1 MGTARNA
8 LSAQIGGAVGLAGVA
23 RIGGRG
29 DARVDEE
36 MSANRK
42 TIGGER
48 GGGTESGVGQRE
60 FDEATFVRV
69 GSDESAFGIPL
80 SGGNVGSIAHHSEMG
95 TGLALVGKV
104 EATAIVVEKGETEQ
118 EGGEGD
124 ADGGEN
130 GRRGAA
136 EKE

>member
-1 MGTARNA
+1 M
-8 LSAQIGGAVGLAGVA
+8 
-23 RIGGRG
+23 
-29 DARVDEE
+29 DEE
-36 MSANRK
+36 MSANLK
-42 TIGGER
+42 TTGGER
-48 GGGTESGVGQRE
+48 RGGTEGGVGQRE

-69 GSDESAFGIPL
+69 GSDEAAFGIPL

-104 EATAIVVEKGETEQ
+104 EATAIVVKKGETEQ